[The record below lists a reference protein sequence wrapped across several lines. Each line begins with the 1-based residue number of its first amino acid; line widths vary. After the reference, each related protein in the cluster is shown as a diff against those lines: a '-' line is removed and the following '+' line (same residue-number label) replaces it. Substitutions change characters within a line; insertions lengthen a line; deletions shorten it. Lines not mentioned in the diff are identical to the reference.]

1 MSKRA
6 AVADTGIITAMNSP
20 ALFQPFFAG
29 ASWDGWRTI
38 LKGAFALPMS
48 DGEREFFRTI
58 AERDPPTSRVR
69 ELWIIAGR
77 RAGKDSIASV
87 IAAHSAA
94 LFNQN
99 GRLRRGERAL
109 VMCLAC
115 EREQAKIVMNYTQSF
130 FNDIPALRSMV
141 TRRTASGFELNN
153 GIDIAIATNSFR
165 SVRGRPVL
173 CAILDEVSFWRDDAS
188 ATPDEET
195 YAAVKPGM
203 ATLPGAMLI
212 GISTPYRKAGL
223 LYKKFRDHYGHDGDI
238 LVVRAASMTLN
249 PTLDQAIIDQA
260 FADDPALASAEWM
273 AEFRSDIDAFV
284 SRDVIDAAVVPGRH
298 ELPPTPGITYMPF
311 VDPAGGSGQDSMVLS
326 IFHHDRERDRFVQ
339 DLVRERRPPYSP
351 ADVTAEF
358 VAALKAYHCSKVTGD
373 NWGGEYLRQP
383 FRAGGVEYDVSK
395 IVVNEIYR
403 DALPLLNSGKVELLD
418 LPKQSTQF
426 VNLIRITSRTGKDT
440 ITHPKNQHDDL
451 ANAACGALLLAAS
464 RPPPMRITAEV
475 LARARARSPRQF
487 GNEPPRRRGPI
498 PVFWS

>member
-1 MSKRA
+1 MNKRA
-6 AVADTGIITAMNSP
+6 AIVDTGIITAMNSP
-20 ALFQPFFAG
+20 ALYQPFFAG
-29 ASWDGWRTI
+29 ASWDGWKTI
-38 LKGAFALPMS
+38 LKAAFALPMS
-48 DGEREFFRTI
+48 DAEREFFRSI

-69 ELWIIAGR
+69 EMWVIAGR

-99 GRLRRGERAL
+99 DRLRRGERAL

-115 EREQAKIVMNYTQSF
+115 EREQAKIVMNYTRSF
-130 FNDIPALRSMV
+130 FNDIPSLRSMV

-238 LVVRAASMTLN
+238 LVVRAPSATLN

-284 SRDVIDAAVVPGRH
+284 SRDVIDAAVVPGRY
-298 ELPPTPGITYMPF
+298 ELPPMPGITYMPF

-326 IFHHDRERDRFVQ
+326 IFHHDRERDCFVQ
-339 DLVRERRPPYSP
+339 DFVRERKPPYSP

-383 FRAGGVEYDVSK
+383 FRAGGVDYDVSK
-395 IVVNEIYR
+395 IVVNDIYR
-403 DALPLLNSGKVELLD
+403 DSLPMLNSGKVELLD
-418 LPKQSTQF
+418 LPKQSTQL
-426 VNLIRITSRTGKDT
+426 VNLIRITSRTGNDT

-464 RPPPMRITAEV
+464 QPAPMNITPQMIAQIV
-475 LARARARSPRQF
+475 AAGQHQRRFPQQRQHRCF
-487 GNEPPRRRGPI
+487 
-498 PVFWS
+498 